1 MGENITD
8 ISEHAKAVATEASK
22 QGNFNFLDRLT
33 GRNYPTEQVG
43 VYIDESA
50 GYALEKVESDLE
62 NARARVKLF
71 QKNEKIL
78 AEIQKEISHLEEQ
91 QEAIREAAANS
102 RFVFHLEGISTGDY
116 DKVVDAARDAH
127 PYEYRESRNPLTF
140 ALEREV
146 IGTDERDTFF
156 RTHLWAKF
164 IRRVV
169 DPEGNEDTNIS
180 PDWVAQVLNLLPA
193 VGQVKIQNAIESLR
207 MTTNWMDR
215 IQGEDFLAKS

>member
-8 ISEHAKAVATEASK
+8 ISERAKAVATEASK

-33 GRNYPTEQVG
+33 GRNYPTEEVA
-43 VYIDESA
+43 VYLDEAA
-50 GYALEKVESDLE
+50 GYALEKVEDELT
-62 NARARVKLF
+62 NARARAKLF
-71 QKNEKIL
+71 KDSKEVL
-78 AEIQKEISHLEEQ
+78 AEITKEILKLEEQ
-91 QEAIREAAANS
+91 RDAIREAAQAS

-146 IGTDERDTFF
+146 IGTDERDVYF

-169 DPEGNEDTNIS
+169 DPDGNEDANIS
-180 PDWVAQVLNLLPA
+180 PAWVAQVLDLLPT
-193 VGQVKIQNAIESLR
+193 VGQVKIQEAVDALR
-207 MTTNWMDR
+207 MTTSWMDN